1 MKVTLYNFD
10 KHPNSTTLPTGG
22 VELECVVTD
31 PCVID
36 SPVLKC
42 NTLDIYNYAYIPD
55 FGRYYFI
62 TDISR
67 GHSYSYFNLEVDY
80 LATNRTAIKNST
92 CYIIRCSQSNKQ
104 NNTILDTLYPAT
116 SKPFIVSAKMNSDK
130 YSGNTEKPRYLV
142 TVSGKHGFD
151 TYVFNSVGFKAF
163 CSALWLDWAT
173 IDGMNDMILALN
185 DPNSYIK
192 NVMITNMNIGNFNA
206 ETVTSIPVGN
216 VSVTATAGH
225 LVNHKVTASYTLNFS
240 SFEAGVPEISTRPSV
255 KLGATYE
262 IILPGGVSASIPS
275 CYNSVTIE
283 MEGDALT
290 GSAVYSIVTS
300 NGVISR
306 VNSVFAVPY
315 GLTTANTNIT
325 GIASSAIST
334 IGSVMTNNYMGIIS
348 GIGNGLASLVPKHSD
363 IGGIGSL
370 INNDGSILVIGTYP
384 QYPAEDNTNNGRPC
398 CRYEKLSNYSGYVK
412 CENPQVVAINK
423 KHSIAVNQML
433 SEGVYIG

>member
-1 MKVTLYNFD
+1 MKVRFYNFD
-10 KHPNSTTLPTGG
+10 KHPNSTNLPTGG
-22 VELECVVTD
+22 VELECIVTE
-31 PCVID
+31 PCNLD
-36 SPVLKC
+36 TPVLKC
-42 NTLDIYNYAYIPD
+42 NTQGNYNYAYISE

-62 TDISR
+62 SDISR
-67 GHSYSYFNLEVDY
+67 GHTYTYYQLDVDY
-80 LATNRTAIKNST
+80 LASNRNAVLNTSCFVT
-92 CYIIRCSQSNKQ
+92 RCSQANKQ
-104 NNTILDTLYPAT
+104 NNLLLDTLYPAT
-116 SKPFIVSAKMNSDK
+116 SKPFVVSAKMNSDK
-130 YSGNTEKPRYLV
+130 YSGNTEKPRYIV

-151 TYVFNSVGFKAF
+151 TYVFNSIGFKAF
-163 CSALWLDWAT
+163 CSALWLDWSN

-206 ETVTSIPVGN
+206 ETVNTIPIGN
-216 VSVTATAGH
+216 VSVNATAGH
-225 LVNHKVTASYTLNFS
+225 LVNHKVTASYTLNFT

-262 IILPGGVSASIPS
+262 IVLPGGVSASIPS

-290 GSAVYSIVTS
+290 GTSTYSVVTS
-300 NGVISR
+300 NGVITK

-315 GLTTANTNIT
+315 GLSTAEANIT

-334 IGSVMTNNYMGIIS
+334 VGSVVTNNYLGVIS
-348 GIGNGLASLVPKHSD
+348 GIANGLVSLVPRHSD
-363 IGGIGSL
+363 IGRAGSL

-398 CRYEKLSNYSGYVK
+398 CRYEKLSNYTGYVK
-412 CENPQVVAINK
+412 CENPNVVAMNK
-423 KHSIAVNQML
+423 KHSDMVNHL
-433 SEGVYIG
+433 LAEGVYIG